1 MITHGGTKMTLFVKK
16 ENARLDVKAKTRGY
30 AHKHTSTDPQRLD
43 LKRVCVVA
51 AAHMTDGFIMK

>member
-1 MITHGGTKMTLFVKK
+1 MWKYGGTKKIAPCVKTNQQQDAK
-16 ENARLDVKAKTRGY
+16 ARTRGY
-30 AHKHTSTDPQRLD
+30 AHKHTPTDPQRLD